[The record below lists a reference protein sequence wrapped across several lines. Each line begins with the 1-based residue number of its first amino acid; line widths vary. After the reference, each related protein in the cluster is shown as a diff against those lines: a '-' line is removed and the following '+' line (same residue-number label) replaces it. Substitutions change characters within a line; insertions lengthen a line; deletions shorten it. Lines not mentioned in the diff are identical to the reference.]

1 LGRRLKDGRAG
12 GRLGEQEVPT
22 VEIGET
28 LLAPTREVWRTWLE
42 QHHATS
48 AEIWLIL
55 GKKNSGVQ
63 TVTLDEATE
72 EAVCFG
78 WVDSILKRIDD
89 RTHALRFTPR
99 KPKSVWSQSNVDRV
113 RRLTEQ
119 GKMTPAGLAAVEAG
133 RASGQWEAATQR
145 EVLLA
150 PPEELEAAFATRPG
164 ARDGFARLPDS
175 LKKQFIYWV
184 ATAKREE
191 TRRRRIDEV
200 IRRSEEALARDAR
213 SGAGA

>member
-1 LGRRLKDGRAG
+1 M
-12 GRLGEQEVPT
+12 
-22 VEIGET
+22 EIGET
-28 LLAPTREVWRTWLE
+28 LLAPTREAWRTWLE

-72 EAVCFG
+72 EALCFG
-78 WVDSILKRIDD
+78 WVDSIQKRIDD

-113 RRLTEQ
+113 RRLTAQ
-119 GKMTPAGLAAVEAG
+119 GKMTPAGLALVEA
-133 RASGQWEAATQR
+133 AKANGQWEAATQR
-145 EVLLA
+145 DVLLA
-150 PPEELEAAFATRPG
+150 LPQELEAALATRPG
-164 ARDGFARLPDS
+164 AGNGFARLPDS
-175 LKKQFIYWV
+175 LKKQLIYWV
-184 ATAKREE
+184 ASAKREE

-200 IRRSEEALARDAR
+200 IRRSEQARAPEAD
-213 SGAGA
+213 GHAGV